1 MSEEQVS
8 MVVCKRDYFESIF
21 SILPFKPYKN
31 TFFVLFYLIRMFF
44 CCFDFH
50 FQQNRNTKKTPLY
63 LNFEVHALD
72 LWGSEDTIQ
81 LYIVMSVF

>member
-8 MVVCKRDYFESIF
+8 IVVCKSDYFENIF

-31 TFFVLFYLIRMFF
+31 TFFVLFYLIRIFY

-50 FQQNRNTKKTPLY
+50 FQQNRNTKKRFNLY
-63 LNFEVHALD
+63 LNCEVHALD
-72 LWGSEDTIQ
+72 LWGSENTIQ
-81 LYIVMSVF
+81 L